1 MDPGIGSV
9 VTQFDPRIAALLGWV
24 VVAVKVLVDWL
35 KTVKTMPAWAPPA
48 LAFLGACGVL
58 VILMLAL
65 DIPLTPQLLAQ
76 GALSALVA
84 TVLAIGQTALQART
98 KPSEPTPPP
107 VDGAGSSDTAPTVEE
122 VADEIEERMKS
133 TPARRRP
140 RPVLEDEAS

>member
-98 KPSEPTPPP
+98 KPSEPTSPPI
-107 VDGAGSSDTAPTVEE
+107 DGAGSADTVPSVTEI
-122 VADEIEERMKS
+122 ADELERRSRTSRVRK
-133 TPARRRP
+133 
-140 RPVLEDEAS
+140 V